1 MKNLQEEIVQNNV
14 FFGISNLRN
23 SKGNLKFANNS
34 FFDLYFRKK
43 LKFQIW
49 DYIFLK
55 IQGFPGFPEP
65 F

>member
-14 FFGISNLRN
+14 FFGISKLRN
-23 SKGNLKFANNS
+23 SKGILRFANDN
-34 FFDLYFRKK
+34 FFDLYFRKE

-55 IQGFPGFPEP
+55 IPGFPGFPEA